1 MSRKQ
6 FVIIG
11 NSAAGIS
18 CVETIRKNDKNSKII
33 VISDEGYPAYC
44 RCLIS
49 NYLAKEIKEKEIF
62 YREES
67 FYKDNQIELIL
78 NKKAVSLDTRKN
90 VVILEDKNKF
100 SYDYLLIA
108 TGSSPKFPS
117 IEGMRRKGVFGFR
130 SLKDVEEIEKLLPFA
145 NTACILGGGLIGIK
159 SASSLLKRGIR
170 VKLIVKSKQILSQI
184 LDFDSARIVQS
195 FLENKGME
203 IFLGSDVVE
212 IMGKDNV
219 EGIRLDSGEKIP
231 CSLVI
236 VAKGV
241 KPNTAWVKES
251 PLKIN
256 TGILANEY
264 LQTNIPNVFTAG
276 DVCEVKDLI
285 SSQYTINALWP
296 VAVEE
301 GEVAGFNMCGE
312 RKIYPGSLGM
322 NSVEFFG
329 LPVISIG
336 IFSPQEKAGYE
347 ELIHQDLARNIY
359 KKFVLKENRLV
370 GTILIGDI
378 RAGGLF
384 LRLIKEKKEVISIKD
399 KLFNENF
406 NYADIKGLI
415 EEREKIYV

>member
-1 MSRKQ
+1 TPD
-6 FVIIG
+6 
-11 NSAAGIS
+11 AAG
-18 CVETIRKNDKNSKII
+18 
-33 VISDEGYPAYC
+33 
-44 RCLIS
+44 
-49 NYLAKEIKEKEIF
+49 
-62 YREES
+62 
-67 FYKDNQIELIL
+67 
-78 NKKAVSLDTRKN
+78 
-90 VVILEDKNKF
+90 
-100 SYDYLLIA
+100 
-108 TGSSPKFPS
+108 
-117 IEGMRRKGVFGFR
+117 
-130 SLKDVEEIEKLLPFA
+130 
-145 NTACILGGGLIGIK
+145 
-159 SASSLLKRGIR
+159 
-170 VKLIVKSKQILSQI
+170 
-184 LDFDSARIVQS
+184 
-195 FLENKGME
+195 
-203 IFLGSDVVE
+203 
-212 IMGKDNV
+212 
-219 EGIRLDSGEKIP
+219 
-231 CSLVI
+231 
-236 VAKGV
+236 
-241 KPNTAWVKES
+241 VKES